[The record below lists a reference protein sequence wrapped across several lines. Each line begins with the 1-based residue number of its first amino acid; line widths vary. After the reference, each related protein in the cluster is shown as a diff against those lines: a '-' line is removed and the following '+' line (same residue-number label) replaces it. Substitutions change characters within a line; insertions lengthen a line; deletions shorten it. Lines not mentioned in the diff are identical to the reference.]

1 MFFSKGIAVPELVP
15 PLRGKSGGGDGNS
28 VAAA

>member
-15 PLRGKSGGGDGNS
+15 PLRKASGAS
-28 VAAA
+28 ARTRVAEA